1 MISRMRRAVVVI
13 CVLGCAPDPE
23 GIRTEKAAEE
33 LTWCQVREV
42 LADKCHRCHTDP
54 PEHGAP
60 FSLLT
65 YEDTQVLDRR
75 GTPRFE
81 RVYDAV
87 ESEYMPPTFLKLEP
101 PVEPLT
107 DAERKLLLDW
117 AAANAEPTGG
127 TSCDP

>member
-1 MISRMRRAVVVI
+1 MRRAVVVI
-13 CVLGCAPDPE
+13 CALGCAPDPE
-23 GIRTEKAAEE
+23 GIHTDKVVGGP
-33 LTWCQVREV
+33 TWCEVRTV
-42 LADKCHRCHTDP
+42 LADKCHRCHTAP

-81 RVYDAV
+81 RMHDAV
-87 ESEYMPPTFLKLEP
+87 ESEYMPPTFLKLDP

-107 DAERKLLLDW
+107 DDERQVLLEW
-117 AAANAEPTGG
+117 AAGGGEPTGG
-127 TSCDP
+127 TSCEP